1 MTSNPMAAT
10 AGSRSAAVAKVPL
23 FHSPVASSSS
33 QPSERGKNSYQ
44 APYSARSR
52 STSHG

>member
-1 MTSNPMAAT
+1 MTSKPISAT
-10 AGSRSAAVAKVPL
+10 AGSRSAAVANVPL
-23 FHSPVASSSS
+23 CQSPVASSNQ
-33 QPSERGKNSYQ
+33 QPSDRGKNSYQ